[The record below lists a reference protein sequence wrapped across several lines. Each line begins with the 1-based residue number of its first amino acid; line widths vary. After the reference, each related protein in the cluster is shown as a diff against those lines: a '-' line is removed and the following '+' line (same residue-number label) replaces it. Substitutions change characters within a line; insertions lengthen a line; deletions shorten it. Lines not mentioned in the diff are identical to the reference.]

1 MVSIMLAMFTAG
13 VAAGSL
19 FCGRLSKGTVE
30 PGIVPIGA
38 FGLSLFGIDMY
49 FAITPA
55 TSIELLSINA
65 FIENSENMR
74 VLLDLGMIGFFGGLF
89 IVPLYAMVQ
98 QRTAESRRAQ
108 AIAALNV
115 QNSLYMVGSA
125 VFGMV
130 FLGMAGLSIEQ
141 FFLTLGIL
149 NLLVCALIFK
159 IVPEFIQRFLM
170 RFVKKEHLKA
180 P

>member
-1 MVSIMLAMFTAG
+1 M
-13 VAAGSL
+13 
-19 FCGRLSKGTVE
+19 
-30 PGIVPIGA
+30 
-38 FGLSLFGIDMY
+38 
-49 FAITPA
+49 
-55 TSIELLSINA
+55 
-65 FIENSENMR
+65 
-74 VLLDLGMIGFFGGLF
+74 
-89 IVPLYAMVQ
+89 PLYAMVQ